1 MVAWYDDD
9 DDDDDALLL
18 VVAFVS
24 HRTKAYGCLVY
35 TTWTCTDTGCTSP
48 LIAVSQGATLV
59 PAVASSK
66 AGPTFEQA

>member
-9 DDDDDALLL
+9 DDDDLLM
-18 VVAFVS
+18 VVFLS

-35 TTWTCTDTGCTSP
+35 ITWTCTDTGCTSP
-48 LIAVSQGATLV
+48 LIAVSQGATLLR
-59 PAVASSK
+59 PFFFWK